1 MMRTPD
7 ESSPD
12 KRPRILHI
20 LKWLPRG
27 GIETWLVH
35 VFRVSA
41 EGPYRHEIV
50 LMQDEI
56 GPYEAAV
63 RAADVII
70 HTLPMT
76 KKAAWFFDLYR
87 FLKREGPFD
96 VVHAHVDPIVSGP
109 ALVAAA
115 LAGVPVRIIHN
126 HSARSEGVD
135 GRTLPRRIRRSVGRA
150 VSMRASTHALGIS
163 EMAMADLA
171 GKDWRRRDDC
181 RILLYGFDYSGFHGA
196 ADRTQALRTALDI
209 PLSARVVGHVGRFDP
224 VKNHG
229 FLLDCFAKLHNGQPD
244 AILVLIGRGPLE
256 ETCRQQAARLGIAD
270 HVRFAGGTDD
280 IPAFMAMFD
289 IFVLT
294 SFSEGLGIV
303 LLEAQAGGCP
313 VLMPDNMPH
322 EVVVVGEGVTLLS
335 LDAGVDRWA
344 TAMTDILSRPRP
356 DADEWLQKV
365 ENSAFGMSRC
375 VSELEAFYE
384 GALASTR

>member
-1 MMRTPD
+1 MRTID
-7 ESSPD
+7 ASCPD
-12 KRPRILHI
+12 KRPRILHV

-41 EGPYRHEIV
+41 NGPFRHEIV
-50 LMQDEI
+50 LMQEEI

-63 RAADVII
+63 RSAGVII
-70 HTLPMT
+70 HTLPMAN
-76 KKAAWFFDLYR
+76 KAAWFLDLYR
-87 FLKREGPFD
+87 FLKREGPFE

-115 LAGVPVRIIHN
+115 AAGVPVRIIHN

-135 GRTLPRRIRRSVGRA
+135 SRTWRRRVRRSVGRA

-171 GKDWRRRDDC
+171 GKDWDRRDDC
-181 RILLYGFDYSGFHGA
+181 RILLYGFDYSGFRGA
-196 ADRTQALRTALDI
+196 ADRAKRLRTELDI
-209 PLSARVVGHVGRFDP
+209 PQDALVVGHVGRFDP
-224 VKNHG
+224 VKNHE
-229 FLLDCFAKLHNGQPD
+229 FLLECFARWHESQPD
-244 AILVLIGRGPLE
+244 GMLVLIGRGPLE
-256 ETCRQQAARLGIAD
+256 EACRQHAARLGIAD

-322 EVVVVGEGVTLLS
+322 EVVVVGEGVAQLPLN
-335 LDAGVDRWA
+335 AGIDRWA
-344 TAMTDILSRPRP
+344 AAMTDILSGSKP
-356 DADEWLQKV
+356 DPDEWLQKV

-375 VSELEAFYE
+375 VAELESFYE